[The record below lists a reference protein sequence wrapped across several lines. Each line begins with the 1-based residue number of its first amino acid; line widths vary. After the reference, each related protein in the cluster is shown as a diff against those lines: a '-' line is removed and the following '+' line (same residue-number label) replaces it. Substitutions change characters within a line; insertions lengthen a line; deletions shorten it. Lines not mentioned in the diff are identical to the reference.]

1 MLGQGMRVDVHARKR
16 VAGALLALALAGA
29 PAGAAWAGAADCHL
43 NKIAELPIKV
53 EHNQP
58 LADVSLNG
66 KPIRALVDTG
76 AYRTTLTRGA
86 AERLGVDVTL
96 HAAAGGAVGVGG
108 EVAIGSAPVADLR
121 VGNWNARDLK
131 LEVLDTADVGP
142 GIELIL
148 GQDIFSQSDV
158 EVDFAG
164 GAIRFFQP
172 QGCDD
177 VPLAYWAET
186 YAEARMKPVAGR
198 RTSNM
203 VRVALNDH
211 EFWAL
216 LDTGAGGSS
225 VQLRAAHRAGV
236 HEDDP
241 GVVTGWPSHGIGKR
255 SIPTWIGSFGTFVVG
270 DETVRN
276 VRLRFGDYSA
286 GLDPEREGAHDMV
299 LGADFIKT
307 HRIYIANS
315 QNKIF
320 FTNVGHPIFTP
331 LPKTPE
337 TAPDGE
343 APAPGSKPPAAD

>member
-1 MLGQGMRVDVHARKR
+1 MRLGKMRGAVFLTAINAILM
-16 VAGALLALALAGA
+16 VAPIGV
-29 PAGAAWAGAADCHL
+29 AWAGASDCKV

-58 LADVSLNG
+58 LADGMVNG
-66 KPIRALVDTG
+66 KPIHVLVDTG
-76 AYRTTLTRGA
+76 AYRTTMTRGA
-86 AERLGVDVTL
+86 AERLGLDVTL
-96 HAAAGGAVGVGG
+96 HAAAGVAVGVGG
-108 EVAIGSAPVADLR
+108 QAAIGSAPVAELS
-121 VGNWNARDLK
+121 VGNWHTRDLK

-148 GQDIFSQSDV
+148 GQDIFGQSDV
-158 EVDFAG
+158 ELDFVG

-172 QGCDD
+172 TGCED

-211 EFWAL
+211 EFWAI
-216 LDTGAGGSS
+216 LDTGASSSS

-241 GVVTGWPSHGIGKR
+241 GVIAGAASHGVGKR
-255 SIPTWIGSFGTFVVG
+255 SIPTWIGTFATFVVG
-270 DETVRN
+270 DETVHN

-286 GLDPEREGAHDMV
+286 GADPERDGAHDML

-307 HRIYIANS
+307 HRIFVANS
-315 QNKIF
+315 QDKIF

-337 TAPDGE
+337 TAAK
-343 APAPGSKPPAAD
+343 APETGKPAED